1 MRIVHTEIKD
11 SPPFSAPEAMLLI
24 VCYFPQGE
32 RWFLRWGDPQ
42 VIFGTISPLVYELQM
57 QMHQNSRWRYR
68 GICFPFSSWNG
79 WLVMWLENKN
89 VDLSYCYI
97 SQELFRFC
105 CLIFFTSLLLDVIT
119 DSSVFHITL
128 RYIAQILIQTLHFS
142 LKCSILYIWMHNS
155 VSVPRAYLVWSRI
168 TALHLVS
175 YSQPA
180 L

>member
-105 CLIFFTSLLLDVIT
+105 CLIIFKSLLSDGIT
-119 DSSVFHITL
+119 DSTDVYRTDTHPDCTFPLNFLFLISGCTITFQL
-128 RYIAQILIQTLHFS
+128 QELILC
-142 LKCSILYIWMHNS
+142 KGG
-155 VSVPRAYLVWSRI
+155 
-168 TALHLVS
+168 
-175 YSQPA
+175 
-180 L
+180 